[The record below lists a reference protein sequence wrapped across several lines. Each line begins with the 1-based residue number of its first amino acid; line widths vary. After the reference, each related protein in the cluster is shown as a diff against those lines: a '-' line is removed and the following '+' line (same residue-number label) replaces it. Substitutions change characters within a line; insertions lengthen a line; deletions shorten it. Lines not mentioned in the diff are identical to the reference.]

1 MGISNSMHQTRRLAC
16 CLQTRCRVRSR
27 AVSVVRLVGLLEET
41 RIDHDVTVNAC
52 YGYDKGTAWYRTIAS
67 NTINSLG
74 RSDFLNASDATFA
87 KNGIAC
93 GCG

>member
-1 MGISNSMHQTRRLAC
+1 MSASA
-16 CLQTRCRVRSR
+16 
-27 AVSVVRLVGLLEET
+27 VRLVGLLEET
-41 RIDHDVTVNAC
+41 RIDHDVTVDAC
-52 YGYDKGTAWYRTIAS
+52 YGYDKGTAWYRTIAY